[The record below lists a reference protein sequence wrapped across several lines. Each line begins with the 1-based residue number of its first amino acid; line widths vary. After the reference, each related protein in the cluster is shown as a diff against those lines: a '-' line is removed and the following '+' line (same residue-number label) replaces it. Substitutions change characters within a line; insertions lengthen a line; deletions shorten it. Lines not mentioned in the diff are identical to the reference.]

1 MSSLPAVLQTRQLEG
16 GGWSAPHPES
26 DPEGRDIVFS
36 GQILAQMMMISSG
49 AAGGKA
55 VKSVHAIFAR
65 AGQYSAGP
73 IDYRLESMHAG
84 RAWASDTLTATQG
97 GKLLSRGL
105 VLLSSDEPDLM
116 RHSPHMPDVPP
127 PEKCEP
133 KALGVAYPG
142 AEVRPVEGPA
152 NTPSL
157 ALWIRGPAATGA
169 AASQAIVAWSQPG
182 LAIGAAMQA
191 HRDTVSIKDAHRS
204 ISTGVISHTAH
215 FHDPADAGEWLL
227 YVHEAPYA
235 GRGRVLGQGA
245 VYTRG
250 GALVSTFAQDSMAR
264 KVEGQLDWKKAM

>member
-1 MSSLPAVLQTRQLEG
+1 MNDVPAVLQAKQVDG
-16 GGWSAPHPES
+16 GRWSAPHPES

-36 GQILAQMMMISSG
+36 GQILAQMMMISS
-49 AAGGKA
+49 AAGGGKA
-55 VKSVHAIFAR
+55 IKSIHAIFAR
-65 AGQYSAGP
+65 AGVYSAGP
-73 IDYRLESMHAG
+73 IDYRFESMHAG
-84 RAWASDTLTATQG
+84 RAWASDTLTALQG
-97 GKLLSRGL
+97 DKLLSRGL

-116 RHSPHMPDVPP
+116 RHSPRMPRVPDP
-127 PEKCEP
+127 DKCAP
-133 KALGVAYPG
+133 KPMGVIYPG
-142 AEVRPVEGPA
+142 AEVRAVEPTAGE
-152 NTPSL
+152 PSL
-157 ALWIRGPAATGA
+157 CLWVRGPAATSA

-191 HRDTVSIKDAHRS
+191 HRDTVSIKDAHRT

-215 FHDPADAGEWLL
+215 FHEPADAGDWLL

-245 VYTRG
+245 VFTRG